1 MMADVALAYPSG
13 ITLSDR
19 LSSMHAAELQGFI
32 NAATTRWG
40 RLGRRR
46 EQWQRLRRDGGRVH
60 AGLGRDCAVSC

>member
-19 LSSMHAAELQGFI
+19 LSSMHAAELQGF
-32 NAATTRWG
+32 
-40 RLGRRR
+40 LGRRR